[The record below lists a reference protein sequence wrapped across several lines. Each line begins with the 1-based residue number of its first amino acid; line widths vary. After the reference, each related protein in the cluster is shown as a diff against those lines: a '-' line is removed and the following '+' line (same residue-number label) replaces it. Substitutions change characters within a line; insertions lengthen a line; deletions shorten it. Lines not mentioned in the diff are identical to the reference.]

1 MPVRA
6 APPRARAHDLLS
18 CAAAAVI
25 AATLAGCKGKG
36 ASGESPQDA
45 APVDAALGEAGREA
59 RASSTVP
66 KVPQPADD
74 QLPTS
79 TEGMDLRAR
88 HLLEAIAADN
98 AVLANDIIFP
108 RDAWIATRDASDP
121 GKDWDRRVAS
131 PFRKAIHVLSRHN
144 GALAHAQSV
153 TLELGTAISQDS
165 PRPHGW
171 KKSLW
176 AVHGSRITFVV
187 DGQTRSLP
195 VRELTA
201 WRGEWYVTLLR

>member
-1 MPVRA
+1 LRDAVRS
-6 APPRARAHDLLS
+6 APPRARDLLPF
-18 CAAAAVI
+18 AAAALV
-25 AATLAGCKGKG
+25 AATVGGCKGKH
-36 ASGESPQDA
+36 APGETAQDA
-45 APVDAALGEAGREA
+45 APVDAASVEAGREA
-59 RASSTVP
+59 HASGTVP
-66 KVPQPADD
+66 KAPQPADD

-98 AVLANDIIFP
+98 AVLANDMVFP

-121 GKDWDRRVAS
+121 GKDWDHRVAT

-144 GALAHAQSV
+144 NALARAQSV
-153 TLELGTAISQDS
+153 TLELGTAVSQDS

-171 KKSLW
+171 RKSLW

-187 DGQTRSLP
+187 DGQARSLP

-201 WRGEWYVTLLR
+201 WRGQWYVTLLR

>member
-1 MPVRA
+1 MPRG
-6 APPRARAHDLLS
+6 RARDLLP

-25 AATLAGCKGKG
+25 AATVGGCKGKHAPG
-36 ASGESPQDA
+36 DIAQDSA
-45 APVDAALGEAGREA
+45 FADAALVDAGRETH
-59 RASSTVP
+59 ASGAAP
-66 KVPQPADD
+66 KAPQPADD
-74 QLPTS
+74 QLPMS

-108 RDAWIATRDASDP
+108 RDAWIATRDSSDP
-121 GKDWDRRVAS
+121 GKDWDHRIS
-131 PFRKAIHVLSRHN
+131 TPFRKAIHVLSRHN
-144 GALAHAQSV
+144 QALARAQSV

-176 AVHGSRITFVV
+176 TVHGSRITFVV
-187 DGQTRSLP
+187 DGQARSLP
-195 VRELTA
+195 VRELTG
-201 WRGEWYVTLLR
+201 WRGQWYVTLLR